1 MSLEDRLTSLADA
14 TTRASSGIDA
24 SVALA
29 SFRRRW
35 RARLAA
41 GALAAAA
48 AVAGL
53 AVGAAQLLP
62 RAGVGPAATPG
73 PSSASGQ
80 QRGVACGLPL
90 DEALLTVTGIDRTAP
105 LPADAPTDRLEV
117 ALTEPSMT
125 GDGVVDLAAHARFE
139 PGPFVDKA
147 GPWDV
152 TYTLRAFVVDA
163 RGHVIG
169 HAAPWQVRDDA
180 PLESTVRFVTCPGE
194 GALGSRA
201 GEELELRIAAERS
214 GPTVDTTLTVS
225 PAIAVT
231 VASEPEAEPTQIDG
245 PGSCGQV
252 FFPDGVSESE
262 GMIRYGLGAE
272 LMDLTV
278 TADGRV
284 RGHLV
289 LRNNGEQ
296 RLTGS
301 YVLTHVL
308 VEAHEGPYHGS
319 ILTLAEPLELT
330 DVVSVGA
337 GDAMRVELDLET
349 DACADDV
356 LPLAPGDYTVSVQV
370 DLATAEVGFAS
381 PALKVRV
388 D

>member
-14 TTRASSGIDA
+14 ATRASSGIDA
-24 SVALA
+24 SRALT

-41 GALAAAA
+41 STVAAAA
-48 AVAGL
+48 ALAGVT
-53 AVGAAQLLP
+53 VGAAQLLP
-62 RAGVGPAATPG
+62 RAEVGPAATPSVPG
-73 PSSASGQ
+73 PASRSPGSSPNA
-80 QRGVACGLPL
+80 VAACGLVPAEAFAALSGVPVEAHAPVGDLDLSVEVDASDVQASRVLHTSVIAAFPGQEPPEGAAEPL
-90 DEALLTVTGIDRTAP
+90 ALDLWMVVTGSDGTVVGITESWEQPDKELVESERVLERCP
-105 LPADAPTDRLEV
+105 DA
-117 ALTEPSMT
+117 SW
-125 GDGVVDLAAHARFE
+125 
-139 PGPFVDKA
+139 A
-147 GPWDV
+147 GIAVPES
-152 TYTLRAFVVDA
+152 FVV
-163 RGHVIG
+163 HV
-169 HAAPWQVRDDA
+169 AAALVGATGPERLVLADPV
-180 PLESTVRFVTCPGE
+180 PLFRP
-194 GALGSRA
+194 
-201 GEELELRIAAERS
+201 
-214 GPTVDTTLTVS
+214 
-225 PAIAVT
+225 
-231 VASEPEAEPTQIDG
+231 EPTQIDG
-245 PGSCGQV
+245 PGSCGQI

-308 VEAHEGPYHGS
+308 VEADHGPYHGS
-319 ILTLAEPLELT
+319 VLTLAEPLELT

>member
-14 TTRASSGIDA
+14 ATRASSGIDA

-41 GALAAAA
+41 STLAAAA
-48 AVAGL
+48 ALAGVT
-53 AVGAAQLLP
+53 VGAAQLLP
-62 RAGVGPAATPG
+62 RAEVGPAATPSVPG
-73 PSSASGQ
+73 PASRSPGSSPNA
-80 QRGVACGLPL
+80 VAACGLVPAEAFAALSGVPVEAHAPVGDLDLSVEVDASDVQASRVLHTSVIAAFPGQEPPEGAAEPL
-90 DEALLTVTGIDRTAP
+90 ALDLWMVVTGSDGTVVGITESWEQPDKELVESERVLERCP
-105 LPADAPTDRLEV
+105 DA
-117 ALTEPSMT
+117 SW
-125 GDGVVDLAAHARFE
+125 
-139 PGPFVDKA
+139 A
-147 GPWDV
+147 GIAVPES
-152 TYTLRAFVVDA
+152 FVV
-163 RGHVIG
+163 HV
-169 HAAPWQVRDDA
+169 AAALVGATGPERLVLADPV
-180 PLESTVRFVTCPGE
+180 PLFRP
-194 GALGSRA
+194 
-201 GEELELRIAAERS
+201 
-214 GPTVDTTLTVS
+214 
-225 PAIAVT
+225 
-231 VASEPEAEPTQIDG
+231 EPTQLDG
-245 PGSCGQV
+245 PWSCGMA
-252 FFPDGVSESE
+252 FFLDGVSESE
-262 GMIRYGLGAE
+262 GAMLGLGAE
-272 LMDLTV
+272 LMDLEV
-278 TADGRV
+278 TTDGRV

-296 RLTGS
+296 PLTGS

-356 LPLAPGDYTVSVQV
+356 LPLAPGDYTVSVLV